1 MVPASSDDHGRIEKG
16 RALVRSLHLSEL
28 QAAGAARAVALHE
41 ADVQL
46 DRVARLLPDVLAG
59 GLSLTEISR
68 VTGVSRPTLYELR
81 GRYSDSPQD
90 LRLAVLQAIASRGTL
105 TPAGLYELLGGR
117 SAERERIVGD
127 LQDQDIIEFEI
138 DDEPYYVLTHGGFAL
153 LEHWTFEDLDYELG
167 DDGP

>member
-16 RALVRSLHLSEL
+16 RALVRTLHLSEL
-28 QAAGAARAVALHE
+28 QTAGAARAVALHE

-46 DRVARLLPDVLAG
+46 DRVARLLPDALAG

-81 GRYSDSPQD
+81 GRYSDSPGD

-105 TPAGLYELLGGR
+105 TPDALYELLGGR
-117 SAERERIVGD
+117 SPERETIVRD
-127 LQDQDIIEFEI
+127 LQEQDIIDFEF
-138 DDEPYYVLTHGGFAL
+138 DDEAFYVLTPGGFAL
-153 LEHWTFEDLDYELG
+153 LEHWAFEEMGDARG
-167 DDGP
+167 DDRP

>member
-1 MVPASSDDHGRIEKG
+1 MVPASEDHGRIERG

-28 QAAGAARAVALHE
+28 QAAGAARAVALHD

-46 DRVARLLPDVLAG
+46 DRVARLLPDALSG

-81 GRYSDSPQD
+81 GRYSDAPGD

-105 TPAGLYELLGGR
+105 TPDALYEVLGGH
-117 SAERERIVGD
+117 SPERERIVGD
-127 LQDQDIIEFEI
+127 LQEQDIIDFEF
-138 DDEPYYVLTHGGFAL
+138 DDEAFYFLTSAGFAL
-153 LEHWTFEDLDYELG
+153 LEHWTFEELESE
-167 DDGP
+167 DGGE

>member
-1 MVPASSDDHGRIEKG
+1 M
-16 RALVRSLHLSEL
+16 
-28 QAAGAARAVALHE
+28 
-41 ADVQL
+41 QL
-46 DRVARLLPDVLAG
+46 DRVARLLPDALAG

-81 GRYSDSPQD
+81 GRYSDSPRD

-105 TPAGLYELLGGR
+105 TPDDLYEVLGGR
-117 SAERERIVGD
+117 SPERERIVGD
-127 LQDQDIIEFEI
+127 LQDQDIIEFDF
-138 DDEPYYVLTHGGFAL
+138 DDEPYYVLTRGGFAL